1 VTAPLPGHPAGD
13 GSRRRWGT
21 DLLHTVAGRRAAV
34 ACLLVAAGLLF
45 SLRLSVSGWANA
57 YYSAAAQA
65 GAMSWR
71 AFLFGGL
78 DPSGGI
84 TVDKP
89 PAALWLTGLSVRL
102 FGLSTPS
109 LLLPQALCGVA
120 SVALLYATVRRQ
132 ALGLVPGGPRLTSPS
147 SPSAGDAD
155 SSSRARAA
163 AVGLVAGGALA
174 LTPVV
179 TLMARY
185 DNPDAL
191 MVALSVGAAYALVRS
206 VGAVRGGG
214 GWLALAGALLGLAF
228 LTKLLQGWLVLPAF
242 VAVALVAGAGP
253 LWRRVARVFAAG
265 AAMLT
270 AAGWWVLLVQLTP
283 AADRP
288 WIGGTQHNSVLELAL
303 GYNGLGRLTGQ
314 EGGGGSADVARP
326 GNWFRLFGSWAPEA
340 SWLLPAAALAVSA
353 GWALT
358 RGRDRR
364 DPTRAGLLLWGSWL
378 FVVGVVLSSLRGISH
393 SYYAVQLAPAVV
405 GCVALGGAL
414 LWRRAGAADAAVW
427 PRSVL
432 ATGVSITALWSAAL
446 LRVRPAW
453 PISLAP
459 VAVAAAAVT
468 VFVLFVPRRGP
479 GGALHAGRLACCAAL
494 VAIMVGPA
502 GWSVA
507 TAGAVH
513 RGANVVSGPG
523 VGVVVAVPGF
533 SVGSASTARLPTALV
548 DVVRAGAPG
557 YDWAAAVIGRH
568 AADLQLAG
576 GVPVWELGGY
586 EGSDPHPTATE
597 FGAAVTRHRVHYL
610 LVGGD
615 ASPARSQAGRIARWA
630 SSHGLAA
637 QQFSGWRVI
646 DLSSQQAL
654 AAVDGLRTTRAA
666 PASAEPPA
674 LQRTVP

>member
-1 VTAPLPGHPAGD
+1 MK
-13 GSRRRWGT
+13 
-21 DLLHTVAGRRAAV
+21 LLHTVAGRRAAV
-34 ACLLVAAGLLF
+34 TCLLVAAGLLY
-45 SLRLSVSGWANA
+45 SVRLSVSGWANA

-65 GAMSWR
+65 GGMSWR

-78 DPSGGI
+78 DPAGGI

-89 PAALWLTGLSVRL
+89 PAALWLADLSVRV

-109 LLLPQALCGVA
+109 LLLPQALCGLA

-132 ALGLVPGGPRLTSPS
+132 ALGLVPGRPCPESPS
-147 SPSAGDAD
+147 SSRSPSADAD
-155 SSSRARAA
+155 ASFQARAA
-163 AVGLVAGGALA
+163 AVGLVAAGALA

-206 VGAVRGGG
+206 VGAARGGG

-228 LTKLLQGWLVLPAF
+228 LTKLLQAWLVLPAF

-253 LWRRVARVFAAG
+253 LWRRMARVVAAA

-314 EGGGGSADVARP
+314 EGSGGAANVARP

-340 SWLLPAAALAVSA
+340 SWLLPAAVLALSA
-353 GWALT
+353 GWLLA

-378 FVVGVVLSSLRGISH
+378 LGAGVVLSSLRGISH
-393 SYYAVQLAPAVV
+393 SYYAVQLAPAIV

-414 LWRRAGAADAAVW
+414 LWQRAWAPDGVVW
-427 PRSVL
+427 PRWVL

-446 LRVRPAW
+446 LWGRPAW
-453 PISLAP
+453 PLALAP

-468 VFVLFVPRRGP
+468 VVALFVPRRGP
-479 GGALHAGRLACCAAL
+479 GGALRAGRLACCAAL

-502 GWSVA
+502 SWSVA

-523 VGVVVAVPGF
+523 VGEVVAVPGF
-533 SVGSASTARLPTALV
+533 SAGSASTARLPTELV
-548 DVVRAGAPG
+548 GIVRSGAPG

-568 AADLQLAG
+568 AADLQLASG
-576 GVPVWELGGY
+576 EPVWALGGY
-586 EGSDPHPTATE
+586 NGSDPHPTATA
-597 FGAAVTRHRVHYL
+597 FADAVSLHRVHYL
-610 LVGGD
+610 VVNGD
-615 ASPARSQAGRIARWA
+615 AAPSGSEATRIARWA
-630 SSHGLAA
+630 AHDLPARRLA
-637 QQFSGWRVI
+637 GWQVI
-646 DLSSQQAL
+646 DLSSQRAL
-654 AAVDGLRTTRAA
+654 AAVDGLMSARVAR
-666 PASAEPPA
+666 ASAEPPA
-674 LQRTVP
+674 ASRTVP